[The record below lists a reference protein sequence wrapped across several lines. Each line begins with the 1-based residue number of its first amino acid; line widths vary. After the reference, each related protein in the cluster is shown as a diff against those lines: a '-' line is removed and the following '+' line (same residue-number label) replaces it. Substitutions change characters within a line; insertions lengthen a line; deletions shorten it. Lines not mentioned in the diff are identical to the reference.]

1 MGPIETLIQ
10 QKITDKYNPELL
22 DIENESNR
30 HSAPLGS
37 ESHFKVICVTDRFSG
52 VSRIQRSRDIHS
64 LLSEEI
70 AQIHAIS
77 LKLFTKDEWQNLS
90 NKELL
95 LSPNCKSKL

>member
-10 QKITDKYNPELL
+10 QKIEAKYNPDLL

-37 ESHFKVICVTDRFSG
+37 ESHFKIICVSDNFSG
-52 VSRIQRSRDIHS
+52 VSRIQRSREIHS
-64 LLSEEI
+64 LLATEI

-77 LKLFTKDEWQNLS
+77 LKLYTKDEWQNLS
-90 NKELL
+90 NKDLL